1 MSSGASKD
9 YNKKKDA
16 IWAHD
21 VSFCDGNTGVA
32 TCTANTP
39 YSIGYSVLGDELDA
53 NLDIAVM
60 GVTEGHCNFTRHN
73 SNFSDGVRYL
83 SVNEIVNVRIFT

>member
-16 IWAHD
+16 IWAHG

-32 TCTANTP
+32 SCTANTP
-39 YSIGYSVLGDELDA
+39 YSIGYSVLGDALDA

-60 GVTEGHCNFTRHN
+60 GERGALQFHSPQFKFQRRCSLPQR
-73 SNFSDGVRYL
+73 
-83 SVNEIVNVRIFT
+83 